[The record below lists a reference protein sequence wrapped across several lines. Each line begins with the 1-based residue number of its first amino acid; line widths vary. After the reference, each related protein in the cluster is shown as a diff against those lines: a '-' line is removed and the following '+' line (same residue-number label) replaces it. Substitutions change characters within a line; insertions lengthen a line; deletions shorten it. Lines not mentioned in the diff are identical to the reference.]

1 VRFPED
7 VLQQLRNRAAY
18 DEDRSIFQWIRRAVE
33 RELARADG

>member
-18 DEDRSIFQWIRRAVE
+18 DEDRSIFQ
-33 RELARADG
+33 